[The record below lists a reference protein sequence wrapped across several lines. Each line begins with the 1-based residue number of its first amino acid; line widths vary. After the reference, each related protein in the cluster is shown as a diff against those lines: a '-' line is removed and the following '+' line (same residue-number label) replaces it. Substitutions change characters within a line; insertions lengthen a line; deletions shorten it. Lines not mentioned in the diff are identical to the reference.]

1 MSGHNKWS
9 TIKRKKG
16 AADAKRSKIFSRI
29 SKEIQIAVKEGGPDA
44 AGNPRLR
51 LAISNARG
59 VNMPKDNIERA
70 IKSAEK
76 DESSLQEFTYEGFG
90 PGGIALFI
98 ECLTDNHNRTVSN
111 IRSIFNK
118 RGGYMGSSGSVG
130 FMFERKGT
138 FQISKDVP
146 DPEEFELE
154 LIDAGAEDIYTEGD
168 YYIITTSLEDF
179 GKVQKR
185 LEKLGINP
193 ESAQLQRIPT
203 TTKKLSNEEAIKVMK
218 AIEEFED
225 EDDVQNVYH
234 NLEITDDLI
243 KALEGQ

>member
-1 MSGHNKWS
+1 MSGHSKWS

-29 SKEIQIAVKEGGPDA
+29 AKEIQIAVRESGPDPT
-44 AGNPRLR
+44 GNPRLR
-51 LAISNARG
+51 LAIANARG

-70 IKSAEK
+70 INSAEK
-76 DESSLQEFTYEGFG
+76 DESTLQELTYEGFG

-138 FQISKDVP
+138 FTIPKNTSNQ
-146 DPEEFELE
+146 EEFELE
-154 LIDAGAEDIYTEGD
+154 IIDAGAEDIETEGD
-168 YYIITTSLEDF
+168 YYIITTSLEDY
-179 GKVQKR
+179 GRVQKR
-185 LEKLGINP
+185 LEKLGIVP

-203 TTKKLSNEEAIKVMK
+203 NTKKLNNEDAMKVMRT
-218 AIEEFED
+218 IEEFED

-234 NLEITDDLI
+234 NLEITDQLI
-243 KALEGQ
+243 NSLGDY

>member
-29 SKEIQIAVKEGGPDA
+29 AKEIQIAVKEGGPDPD
-44 AGNPRLR
+44 GNPRLR
-51 LAISNARG
+51 LAIANARG

-70 IKSAEK
+70 INSAEK
-76 DESSLQEFTYEGFG
+76 DESSLQEFSYEGFG

-138 FQISKDVP
+138 FQILKNVP

-154 LIDAGAEDIYTEGD
+154 IIDAGAEDIYTEGD

-185 LEKLGINP
+185 LEKLGITP

-203 TTKKLSNEEAIKVMK
+203 TTKKLNNEEAIKVMK

-243 KALEGQ
+243 RSMEE

>member
-1 MSGHNKWS
+1 MSGHSKWS

-29 SKEIQIAVKEGGPDA
+29 AKEIQIAVKEGGSDP

-59 VNMPKDNIERA
+59 VNMPKENIERA
-70 IKSAEK
+70 INSAEK
-76 DESSLQEFTYEGFG
+76 DASSLQEFTYEGFG

-111 IRSIFNK
+111 IRAIFNR
-118 RGGYMGSSGSVG
+118 RGGYLGSSGSVA
-130 FMFERKGT
+130 FMFERKGI
-138 FQISKDVP
+138 FNVPKDIQ
-146 DPEEFELE
+146 DQEEFELE
-154 LIDAGAEDIYTEGD
+154 IIDAGAEDIYIEGD

-179 GKVQKR
+179 GKVQKK
-185 LEKLGINP
+185 LEKLGVVP
-193 ESAQLQRIPT
+193 ESAELQRIPT
-203 TTKKLSNEEAIKVMK
+203 TTKKINNDEALKVMK
-218 AIEEFED
+218 TIEEFED

-234 NLEITDDLI
+234 NLEITDQLI
-243 KALEGQ
+243 KRMEG